1 MNFLKSFILI
11 LVGVLIAPV
20 LTAAETYP
28 LFSCGDND
36 LGRCVDIPQNTT
48 VLLAKSNKS
57 RGEILTLLRIT
68 NGDTIAPVGRS
79 YDGFDWETV
88 AGPYNTL
95 PYTCES
101 DYCKVIIPEVDP
113 ALNQVFV
120 LSRFQHEL
128 PLRDKVA
135 RFLER
140 TTFGIT
146 VEELTELE
154 ENVKSRFNNDTFAAF
169 ADWIQKQMD
178 EIPPTSHRGFFRSRL
193 AARHSDRTPTK
204 EGQMTHPCE
213 KNTRWRS
220 AAFTLQ
226 DLEMYLLITRN
237 KSNRYE
243 LSIDGYVRTVVDDIV
258 FKDEE
263 LFVYDGPT
271 MYYICAF
278 NVPTIGAA
286 FGIKYKNKCR
296 RFLDGNPQVI
306 INGMDTPPKYLRRI
320 NNHDDLFVTT
330 PSPHD
335 ENMVGY
341 MRSKKDLYDVYPNFC
356 VNVDNDVRSPVF
368 VQLTTT
374 NQVMIFDPYLQLQS
388 NTLEN
393 PVEHCGDNGNE
404 NISPTSSCPY
414 APRTFLN
421 ENHCKHSFANVYSV
435 SDDLRLH
442 LNEENVRKLYE
453 LTGRYYYIV
462 RGLRLGENEDEIYL
476 TLPCQEKSKSR
487 WIKMPEGQK
496 CKSTVKGKTESEYQF
511 QFQFLKVTEFI

>member
-1 MNFLKSFILI
+1 MNFLKNFILI
-11 LVGVLIAPV
+11 LLLGVLIAPV
-20 LTAAETYP
+20 LTAETYP
-28 LFSCGDND
+28 VFSCGEND

-48 VLLAKSNKS
+48 VLLAKSTSS
-57 RGEILTLLRIT
+57 RGEILTLTRIT

-101 DYCKVIIPEVDP
+101 NYCKVIIPEADP
-113 ALNQVFV
+113 ALNQIFV

-146 VEELTELE
+146 IEDLTDLE
-154 ENVKSRFNNDTFAAF
+154 ENIKSKFNNDTFAAYT
-169 ADWIQKQMD
+169 DWIQKQMY
-178 EIPPTSHRGFFRSRL
+178 EIPPTSHRSFFRSRL
-193 AARHSDRTPTK
+193 AARHSDRTPSR

-226 DLEMYLLITRN
+226 DLQKSLLITRN

-243 LSIDGYVRTVVDDIV
+243 LSIDGYVRTIVDNIV
-258 FKDEE
+258 FKDRES
-263 LFVYDGPT
+263 FVYDGPSSFK
-271 MYYICAF
+271 ICAL
-278 NVPTIGAA
+278 NVPTIGEA

-296 RFLDGNPQVI
+296 RFLDGNPPVI
-306 INGMDTPPKYLRRI
+306 INGMDSPPKYVRI
-320 NNHDDLFVTT
+320 INRDDLFITT
-330 PSPHD
+330 PSLHD

-341 MRSKKDLYDVYPNFC
+341 MTSKKDLYDTYPNFC
-356 VNVDNDVRSPVF
+356 SNVDNDVHAPVF
-368 VQLTTT
+368 AQLTTT

-393 PVEHCGDNGNE
+393 PAEHCGDNEDGNVGAR
-404 NISPTSSCPY
+404 SSCPH

-421 ENHCKHSFANVYSV
+421 EKHCKHSFANVYSV
-435 SDDLRLH
+435 SDDLQLH

-462 RGLRLGENEDEIYL
+462 RGLRLGEDDDEKYL
-476 TLPCQEKSKSR
+476 TLPCQERSKSR
-487 WIKMPEGQK
+487 WMKMPEGQK
-496 CKSTVKGKTESEYQF
+496 CKATVKGKTESE
-511 QFQFLKVTEFI
+511 